1 MKMNKRIRIILPA
14 VSVIL
19 LITVLS
25 ALLCTFLVK
34 ESKVKE
40 FKENSKALLS
50 DLSNQIQINHSSEI
64 SKEERWLY
72 ETEIE
77 YLADYYLN
85 SWERDEEYYDRAL
98 AMHDFYYNKTTIC
111 DNRFIIIGKEDTREF
126 HLSDYLS
133 KDEILSLREQLK
145 RCKYPDGNLIYLP
158 YLYFDEEG
166 SLVSIEFVSK
176 NINDNTWKSGTDDSP
191 LYTNANTGNHV
202 MSIIL
207 DENKEA
213 VSVESA
219 SCFIPKTKSD
229 ANQWDKRWTSWMNNT
244 VLQEE
249 LSKAKENVKDNEYSD
264 FESDSLLVYDRQL
277 YVPTSHKGK
286 LVYMEFGNVIF
297 IATYHPWLAAMKEL
311 RTIYLLEILLCAAS
325 LYFVSKSVLK
335 TYGKQKD
342 LDDMRISFVT
352 AMAHDLK
359 TPLTVIKGYSEN
371 LLDHENKEKNDV
383 FLHKI
388 IDKTDEINDMV
399 SEMLDISR
407 IDSSGFE
414 IERKEICLNELLN
427 SVVER
432 YRPLMDKKQLEC
444 SIEENGRFDL
454 IGDIKHLEKM
464 LSNLVDNAV
473 SYAPE
478 NSWIR
483 IEIDSKQLFISNK
496 SDPIPEDKLKHLF
509 EFSSENDGHHGFG
522 LYFAKKVADIHGLK
536 LKYSYTS
543 DEICFSIFLN

>member
-1 MKMNKRIRIILPA
+1 MNKRIRIILPA

-34 ESKVKE
+34 ESKVRE

-98 AMHDFYYNKTTIC
+98 AVHDFYNNKTTIC

-133 KDEILSLREQLK
+133 KDEILSLREPMK
-145 RCKYPDGNLIYLP
+145 RCKYPDGDLNYLP

-166 SLVSIEFVSK
+166 SLVSIEFVSR
-176 NINDNTWKSGTDDSP
+176 NNNDNSWKPGTDDSP
-191 LYTNANTGNHV
+191 LNTNANTGNHV

-213 VSVESA
+213 VSAEMA
-219 SCFIPKTKSD
+219 SCFMPKTMFSD
-229 ANQWDKRWTSWMNNT
+229 VSQWEKRWTSWMNNT

-249 LSKAKENVKDNEYSD
+249 LNRAKENIKDREYSD
-264 FESDSLLVYDRQL
+264 FESDSLLVYDTEL
-277 YVPTSHKGK
+277 YVPTAYKGK
-286 LVYMEFGNVIF
+286 LVYQVFGNVIF
-297 IATYHPWLAAMKEL
+297 IATYRPWLAAMKEL
-311 RTIYLLEILLCAAS
+311 RTIYLLEALLCTAS
-325 LYFVSKSVLK
+325 IYFVSKSILK
-335 TYGKQKD
+335 TYDKQKD
-342 LDDMRISFVT
+342 LDDTRNSFVT

-371 LLDHENKEKNDV
+371 LLDNENKEKNDDY
-383 FLHKI
+383 LHRI

-399 SEMLDISR
+399 LDMLDISR

-414 IERKEICLNELLN
+414 MERKEICLNELLN
-427 SVVER
+427 SVIER
-432 YRPLMDKKQLEC
+432 YHPLIDKKQIEC

-454 IGDIKHLEKM
+454 IGDIKHLDKM
-464 LSNLVDNAV
+464 LSSLMDNAV

-478 NSWIR
+478 NSRIR
-483 IEIDSKQLFISNK
+483 IEIDSKRLSISNQ

-522 LYFAKKVADIHGLK
+522 LYFAKKVADIHDLK
-536 LKYSYTS
+536 LKYSYIS
-543 DEICFSIFLN
+543 DGICFTISK